1 MKQVR
6 LVEGRLES
14 CQILVSSNLK
24 KSDFAVIGLCNLLVT
39 FILFKIEGSTILKFG
54 AYLLIKQGFI

>member
-6 LVEGRLES
+6 LVDGRLES

-24 KSDFAVIGLCNLLVT
+24 KSDFTVLGLVYFLVT
-39 FILFKIEGSTILKFG
+39 SILFKNEAGMIFKFG
-54 AYLLIKQGFI
+54 AYLLISQALI